1 MNSRLFPSPWAAFA
15 GEKGVALRGDSF
27 SYPCGAV
34 HARLIGRLPDRAIWN
49 GSHPV
54 LALAPD
60 DPDDCHWDL
69 PFQVS
74 GDQAGCVWVGDEQ
87 STLVEFEGLRPR
99 ASEAAREGDPREQW
113 LVWQLQRY
121 AELADLGG
129 EKGGHDPLEGR
140 LPWGARRTWQSVE
153 RYWRM
158 GGDEAAE
165 LALVVR
171 LAQDERLIHALRS
184 IERGP
189 RRTLL
194 RRHEKVKISRIQ
206 EMDSG
211 TLRAYSQAPGSNAV
225 QKAGA
230 KQELLAVVRQD
241 TVDLVENRLLLWVA
255 ERVRRM
261 AEVYCQRNRLFQTTN
276 RFQRV
281 RQLHRLCQHLIRSPS
296 LEEVGLLPHHLSAP
310 TYCLQFERRYRQL
323 WRAYGLIRRQD
334 RLEDDAWQWQTH
346 FWGTS
351 ARLIVGSMLLGL
363 DGWEE
368 ARLSMPY
375 FRDQGICG
383 EWVHGPSSPGPFT
396 TPFGTCHVLDLR
408 AGRGFQGGGERR
420 LPEVA
425 TRSGADWLLV
435 WPEGRRLLLL
445 WSAVATGVLATDG
458 GSLGV
463 DRLSG
468 RMGELTLET
477 DWAWGGILFVAEPE
491 VEPERIEYL
500 DAAPRV
506 VTLRIPMDVHARWED
521 VQAGLQ
527 LAMEELHRG

>member
-1 MNSRLFPSPWAAFA
+1 MSLRLFESPWAAFA
-15 GEKGVALRGDSF
+15 GEEGVVLHGDSW
-27 SYPCGAV
+27 SHPCGAV
-34 HARLIGRLPDRAIWN
+34 HARMTGLLPERGTWN
-49 GSHPV
+49 GNRPV
-54 LALAPD
+54 LAAASE
-60 DPDDCHWDL
+60 DPEDSQWDL

-74 GDQAGCVWVGDEQ
+74 GDQVTCDWTSDEQ
-87 STLVEFEGLRPR
+87 STLVNMMGLQARVVE
-99 ASEAAREGDPREQW
+99 ASREDDQREQW

-129 EKGGHDPLEGR
+129 KKGKNDTLEGR

-153 RYWRM
+153 KYWRM
-158 GGDEAAE
+158 GGDDAAE

-171 LAQDERLIHALRS
+171 LAQDDRLVHALRS

-189 RRTLL
+189 RQMLL
-194 RRHEKVKISRIQ
+194 RRHKMVKVSRIQ

-225 QKAGA
+225 QKAGS
-230 KQELLAVVRQD
+230 KQELLAVVRKE

-261 AEVYCQRNRLFQTTN
+261 AKDYGRRNS
-276 RFQRV
+276 RFRDTDRYHRV
-281 RQLHRLCQHLIRSPS
+281 LQLHRLCRHLLQSPR
-296 LEEVGLLPHHLSAP
+296 LEEVGSLPHHLSAP

-351 ARLIVGSMLLGL
+351 ARLLVSSMLLGIE
-363 DGWEE
+363 GWEE

-375 FRDQGICG
+375 FRDEGICG
-383 EWVHGPSSPGPFT
+383 EWVHGPSTPGPFS
-396 TPFGTCHVLDLR
+396 TPLGVCHVLDLR
-408 AGRGFQGGGERR
+408 AGRGFRGDRERR
-420 LPEVA
+420 LPKA
-425 TRSGADWLLV
+425 ALRSGADWILV
-435 WPEGRRLLLL
+435 WPERSRLLLL
-445 WSAVATGVLATDG
+445 WAAVATGVRAADRSG
-458 GSLGV
+458 LGV
-463 DRLSG
+463 DRLSK
-468 RMGELTLET
+468 RMEEHTIES
-477 DWAWGGILFVAEPE
+477 DWDWGGILFVAEPE
-491 VEPERIEYL
+491 AETERIEYL

-506 VTLRIPMDVHARWED
+506 VTLKVPMDVHARWED

-527 LAMEELHRG
+527 LAIEELHFE